1 MHGQNDGVSQWHN
14 LLFPSCCS
22 RISISNRGKE
32 AINVSKGMRNRILR
46 QQLKEQAEQNIRS
59 LLGLDKSN
67 DTNDESDQ
75 DIEQLSKNSN
85 ESQSIENE
93 KYPSNLE
100 AENALLKDMLAKA
113 LAKNAEL
120 EILNNWYLEQFRI
133 SQLRRFGA
141 SSEKTQLQDQMSLF
155 NEAETTADCDTAD
168 ETETISY
175 KRKKRKGKR
184 EDFYKDLPTEKVV
197 HELPEEERIC
207 PICGGLLHECGHEVV
222 RREVEVIPAQI
233 RAVEHVQTVYGCRN
247 CEQSSGA
254 SALPMVKAPVPA
266 PVIAGSGI
274 ASPSLLALVLCNKF
288 VLALPLYRQ
297 EQELQ
302 RMNINISRQTMA
314 NWIIYAAQNWLKP
327 IYDLLHEVLLL
338 SEILHGDETRL
349 QVIKEEGRKA
359 SQNSYMWVYCTGK
372 YEANPIVLFEYQPT
386 REGKHPLAFL
396 AGYSGYLH
404 VDAYSGYLKLTEQ
417 GVTLSDCWSHMR
429 RKFDEALKALRKEER
444 KGAAANIG
452 FKYCNQLF
460 ELERKYDEEG
470 IGYEERHGRRQ
481 LEAKPIAEAF
491 FAWAESM
498 YAQIVPNSKIEVAI
512 TYALNQRQR
521 LMNYFLDGR
530 LEMSN
535 NRCEQKIRPFTIG
548 RNNWQFAYS
557 EKGATASAIVYS
569 IVETAQD
576 NGLVPFMY
584 LKLLFETL
592 PNIPRNQFADYL
604 PWSPIVQDICKTP
617 TIKK

>member
-1 MHGQNDGVSQWHN
+1 M
-14 LLFPSCCS
+14 
-22 RISISNRGKE
+22 
-32 AINVSKGMRNRILR
+32 SKGARNRILR
-46 QQLKEQAEQNIRS
+46 QQLKEQAEQGIRS
-59 LLGLDKSN
+59 LLGLDKL
-67 DTNDESDQ
+67 DGAKDGADHATDQICES
-75 DIEQLSKNSN
+75 SN
-85 ESQSIENE
+85 EPQCIVIDN
-93 KYPSNLE
+93 KYNSDLE
-100 AENALLKDMLAKA
+100 AENALLKTELAKV
-113 LAKNAEL
+113 LAENAEL
-120 EILNNWYLEQFRI
+120 KILNGWYLEQFRI

-141 SSEKTQLQDQMSLF
+141 SSEKTQSPDQTSLF
-155 NEAETTADCDTAD
+155 NEAEASADCDTAD

-184 EDFYKDLPTEKVV
+184 EDFYEGLPTERIVFD
-197 HELPEEERIC
+197 LPEDERIC
-207 PICGGLLHECGHEVV
+207 PRCGGLLHECGHEVV
-222 RREVEVIPAQI
+222 RREVAVVPAQVK
-233 RAVEHVQTVYGCRN
+233 AVEYVRTLYDCDD
-247 CEQSSGA
+247 CEQSPGA
-254 SALPMVKAPVPA
+254 GAGAGAGALPMVKAPVPA

-314 NWIIYAAQNWLKP
+314 NWIIYVAQNWLKP
-327 IYDLLHEVLLL
+327 IYELLRAVLLL

-349 QVIKEEGRKA
+349 QVIQEEGRKA

-372 YEANPIVLFEYQPT
+372 NEANPIVLFEYQQT

-396 AGYSGYLH
+396 AGYGGFLH
-404 VDAYSGYLKLTEQ
+404 VDGYAGYLKLAEQ
-417 GVTLSDCWSHMR
+417 DVTLVACWAHMR
-429 RKFDEALKALRKEER
+429 RKFDEALKALRKEDR

-452 FKYCNQLF
+452 LKYCNQLF
-460 ELERKYDEEG
+460 ELERKYDEEE
-470 IGYEERHGRRQ
+470 IGDEERGKRRE

-498 YAQIVPNSKIEVAI
+498 ETQVLPNSKLEVAI
-512 TYALNQRQR
+512 TYALNQKQR
-521 LMNYFLDGR
+521 LMNYFLDSR
-530 LEMSN
+530 LELSN
-535 NRCEQKIRPFTIG
+535 NRCERKIRPFTIG
-548 RNNWQFAYS
+548 RNNWQFAFS

-592 PNIPRNQFADYL
+592 PNISRDQFADYL
-604 PWSPIVQDICKTP
+604 PWSPIVQKNCKIPTP
-617 TIKK
+617 K